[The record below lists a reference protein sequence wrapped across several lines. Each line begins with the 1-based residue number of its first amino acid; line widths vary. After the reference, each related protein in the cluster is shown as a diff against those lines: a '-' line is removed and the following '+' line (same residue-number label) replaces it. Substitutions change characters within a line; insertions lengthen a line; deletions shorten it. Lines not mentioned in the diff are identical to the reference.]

1 MLALPFV
8 QVIVSLSSDFNA
20 LSLTVTVALV
30 AALLAAKALLK
41 NFSSYSPAGK
51 GVDVVVGQN
60 FRILTAPTET
70 LVVGKFSVGCFRLAE
85 AVVRGTI
92 LVDEKC
98 FSRTGGL
105 PSFGRQ
111 VPAS

>member
-1 MLALPFV
+1 MMPALPFV

-51 GVDVVVGQN
+51 GVDVVWS
-60 FRILTAPTET
+60 I
-70 LVVGKFSVGCFRLAE
+70 SVFA
-85 AVVRGTI
+85 
-92 LVDEKC
+92 
-98 FSRTGGL
+98 L
-105 PSFGRQ
+105 PQPKRW
-111 VPAS
+111 